1 MNSTTAKFKPIYL
14 NANGTTMPC
23 ENAINETI
31 KWMYKY
37 DTNSTENKEMVED
50 VSDYILNLCNTD
62 ASNHCVIFTS
72 GASESNSTIIRSV
85 VDQYILKHSDKP
97 HIIIS
102 EIEHKSIIMC
112 CQNLF
117 MQNIIEY
124 SMISPLKDGTI
135 NPLDVEYA
143 IKKNTCLV
151 SIMYSNNETGAI
163 NNIKSINKICKKYK
177 IPFHSDAVQMFG
189 KEKINVNEMTA
200 ISMSFHKL
208 YFLKGIGLLI
218 IDKKFM
224 ESSGLK
230 CVIAGTQQ
238 YGYRGGTMPHY
249 LIAGSKIALIENFT
263 NRDNKNKN
271 ILFLKN
277 YMIEELNKIIKIVYY
292 SDNNYHDEK
301 LALILF
307 GSKNNQMVNTCLFSV
322 YSPIK
327 KFCNMNL
334 KTDLEKENII
344 VSIGS
349 NCNADSPDASHV
361 LNALKVD
368 STIKR
373 GTVRISL
380 SDFTI
385 KEDIDAFLTAFIK
398 CIDKQIK
405 INSIIDNKI
414 EALVKKI
421 KFKNNLT
428 EIFYF

>member
-1 MNSTTAKFKPIYL
+1 MNSTIIKNDLIYL

-23 ENAINETI
+23 KKAVDETI
-31 KWMYKY
+31 KWMCKY
-37 DTNSTENKEMVED
+37 DTNSSENKEMVED
-50 VSDYILNLCNTD
+50 VSNYILKLCNTT
-62 ASNHCVIFTS
+62 SENHTMIFTS
-72 GASESNSTIIRSV
+72 GASESNSTIIRSI
-85 VDQYILKHSDKP
+85 VDQYRLKKSEKP

-112 CQNLF
+112 CHNLFLQNL
-117 MQNIIEY
+117 IDY
-124 SMISPLKDGTI
+124 TMISPLKDGTI
-135 NPLDVEYA
+135 CPLDVEYA

-163 NNIKSINKICKKYK
+163 NNINKINKICKKYN
-177 IPFHSDAVQMFG
+177 IPFHSDTVQMFG
-189 KEKINVNEMTA
+189 KEQIDVNNMTSIA
-200 ISMSFHKL
+200 MSFHKL

-218 IDKKFM
+218 IDRKYM
-224 ESSGLK
+224 EKSGLK

-249 LIAGSKIALIENFT
+249 LIAGAKIALIENFN
-263 NRDNKNKN
+263 NRDKKNKN
-271 ILFLKN
+271 MLFLKN
-277 YMIEELNKIIKIVYY
+277 YMIEKLNKMIKVLYF
-292 SDNNYHDEK
+292 SDDNYHSKK
-301 LALILF
+301 LALLLF

-334 KTDLEKENII
+334 KTDLENENII
-344 VSIGS
+344 ISIGS

-361 LNALKVD
+361 LNALKVE

-380 SDFTI
+380 SDSTT
-385 KEDIDAFLTAFIK
+385 KEEIDIFIDIFIK
-398 CIDKQIK
+398 CIDKQVK
-405 INSIIDNKI
+405 INSIIENKI
-414 EALVKKI
+414 ESLVKKI
-421 KFKNNLT
+421 KFKNDLN